1 MNVFHVFLIVQMVLN
16 RAKYL
21 IYCKSKLEVAKDTHV
36 IKKIFKNLKKLLAVF
51 DDADKTD
58 TSIQI
63 TKIPHFWSKHQL
75 QYRI

>member
-1 MNVFHVFLIVQMVLN
+1 MVLN

-58 TSIQI
+58 T
-63 TKIPHFWSKHQL
+63 
-75 QYRI
+75 